1 MKKLYKLYLE
11 FKKIS
16 EAQKKRELFLFMM
29 KRKEKENEIAS
40 LENEK
45 SKIYSELE
53 KNLMAEG
60 ISPLYISQF
69 LNYIS
74 ELRDEKKRKVE
85 ELRNLVHQEETKRRE
100 YIDSKKEA
108 DLAQRLFYRVLMN
121 EMNQKAKQQEK
132 LADEMVLIKKAF
144 SENDEN
150 I

>member
-29 KRKEKENEIAS
+29 KRKEKESEIAS
-40 LENEK
+40 LESEK

-53 KNLMAEG
+53 KNLMEEG

-74 ELRDEKKRKVE
+74 GLRDEKKRKVE
-85 ELRNLVHQEETKRRE
+85 ELRNLVHQEEMKRME

-108 DLAQRLFYRVLMN
+108 DLAQRLFYRILMN
-121 EMNQKAKQQEK
+121 EINQKAKQQEK

>member
-29 KRKEKENEIAS
+29 KRKGKESEIAS

-53 KNLMAEG
+53 KNLMEEG

-74 ELRDEKKRKVE
+74 GLRDEKKRKVE
-85 ELRNLVHQEETKRRE
+85 ELRELVHQEEMKRRE

-108 DLAQRLFYRVLMN
+108 DLAQMLFYRVLMN
-121 EMNQKAKQQEK
+121 EINQKAKQQEK

>member
-1 MKKLYKLYLE
+1 
-11 FKKIS
+11 
-16 EAQKKRELFLFMM
+16 MM
-29 KRKEKENEIAS
+29 KRKEKESEIAS

-53 KNLMAEG
+53 KNLMEEG

-74 ELRDEKKRKVE
+74 ELRDERKRKVE
-85 ELRNLVHQEETKRRE
+85 ELRNLVHQEEMKRME

-121 EMNQKAKQQEK
+121 EINQKAKQQEK
-132 LADEMVLIKKAF
+132 LADEMAIIKKAF

>member
-29 KRKEKENEIAS
+29 KRKEKESEIAS

-53 KNLMAEG
+53 KNLMEEG

-74 ELRDEKKRKVE
+74 GLRDEKKRKVE
-85 ELRNLVHQEETKRRE
+85 ELRELVHQEEMKRRE

-108 DLAQRLFYRVLMN
+108 DLAQMLFYRVLMN
-121 EMNQKAKQQEK
+121 EINQKAKQQEK

>member
-29 KRKEKENEIAS
+29 KRKEKESEIAS
-40 LENEK
+40 LESEK

-74 ELRDEKKRKVE
+74 GLRDEKKRKVE
-85 ELRNLVHQEETKRRE
+85 ELRNLVHQEEMKRRE

-121 EMNQKAKQQEK
+121 EINQKAKQQEK

>member
-11 FKKIS
+11 FKKIF

-29 KRKEKENEIAS
+29 KRKEKENEIAR
-40 LENEK
+40 LESEK

-53 KNLMAEG
+53 KNLMEEG

-74 ELRDEKKRKVE
+74 GLRDEKKRKVE
-85 ELRNLVHQEETKRRE
+85 ELQNLVHQEEVKRRE
-100 YIDSKKEA
+100 YIDSKKET

>member
-40 LENEK
+40 LESER

-74 ELRDEKKRKVE
+74 GLRDEKKRKVE

-108 DLAQRLFYRVLMN
+108 DLAQRLFYRILMN

-144 SENDEN
+144 SESDEN

>member
-29 KRKEKENEIAS
+29 KRKEKESEIAS

-53 KNLMAEG
+53 KNLMEEG

-74 ELRDEKKRKVE
+74 GLRDEKKRKVE
-85 ELRNLVHQEETKRRE
+85 ELRELVHQEEMKRRE

>member
-29 KRKEKENEIAS
+29 KRKEKESEIAS

-53 KNLMAEG
+53 KNLMEEG

-69 LNYIS
+69 LNYVS

-85 ELRNLVHQEETKRRE
+85 ELRELVHQEEMKRRE

-121 EMNQKAKQQEK
+121 EINQKAKQQEK

>member
-29 KRKEKENEIAS
+29 KRKEKESEIAS
-40 LENEK
+40 LESEK

-53 KNLMAEG
+53 KNLMEEG

-74 ELRDEKKRKVE
+74 GLRDEKKRKVE
-85 ELRNLVHQEETKRRE
+85 ELRELVHQEEMKRRE
-100 YIDSKKEA
+100 YIDSKKESE
-108 DLAQRLFYRVLMN
+108 LAQRLFYRILMN
-121 EMNQKAKQQEK
+121 EINQKAKQQEK

>member
-1 MKKLYKLYLE
+1 MKKLYKLYLQ

-29 KRKEKENEIAS
+29 KRKEKESEIAS

-53 KNLMAEG
+53 KNLMEEG

-74 ELRDEKKRKVE
+74 ELRDERKRKVE
-85 ELRNLVHQEETKRRE
+85 ELRNLVHQEEMKRME

-121 EMNQKAKQQEK
+121 EINQKAKQQEK
-132 LADEMVLIKKAF
+132 LADEMAIIKKAF

>member
-1 MKKLYKLYLE
+1 MKKLYKLYLQ

-29 KRKEKENEIAS
+29 KRKEKESEIAS

-53 KNLMAEG
+53 KNLMEEG

-74 ELRDEKKRKVE
+74 GLRDEKKRKVE
-85 ELRNLVHQEETKRRE
+85 ELRELVHQEEMKRRE

-121 EMNQKAKQQEK
+121 EINQKAKQQEK

>member
-29 KRKEKENEIAS
+29 KRKEKESEIAS

-53 KNLMAEG
+53 KNLMEEG

-74 ELRDEKKRKVE
+74 GLRDEKKRKVE
-85 ELRNLVHQEETKRRE
+85 ELRELVHQEEVKRRE
-100 YIDSKKEA
+100 YIDSKKES
-108 DLAQRLFYRVLMN
+108 DLAQRLFYRILMN

>member
-29 KRKEKENEIAS
+29 KRKGKESEIAS

-53 KNLMAEG
+53 KNLMEEG

-74 ELRDEKKRKVE
+74 GLRDEKKRKVE
-85 ELRNLVHQEETKRRE
+85 ELRELVHQEEMKRRE

-121 EMNQKAKQQEK
+121 EINQKAKQQEK

>member
-29 KRKEKENEIAS
+29 KRKEKESEIAS

-53 KNLMAEG
+53 KNLMEEG

-85 ELRNLVHQEETKRRE
+85 ELRELVHQEEMKRRE

-121 EMNQKAKQQEK
+121 EINQKAKQQEK

>member
-1 MKKLYKLYLE
+1 MKKLYKLYLQ

-29 KRKEKENEIAS
+29 KRKEKESEIAS

-53 KNLMAEG
+53 KNLMEEG

-69 LNYIS
+69 LNYVS

-85 ELRNLVHQEETKRRE
+85 ELRELIHQEEMKRRE

-121 EMNQKAKQQEK
+121 EINQKAKQQEK

>member
-29 KRKEKENEIAS
+29 KRREKENEIAS
-40 LENEK
+40 LESEK

-53 KNLMAEG
+53 KNLMEEG

-85 ELRNLVHQEETKRRE
+85 ELRNLVHQEEMKRRE

-108 DLAQRLFYRVLMN
+108 DLAQRLFYRVLVN

>member
-29 KRKEKENEIAS
+29 KRKEKESEIAS

-53 KNLMAEG
+53 KNLTEEG

-85 ELRNLVHQEETKRRE
+85 ELRELVHQEEMRRRE

-121 EMNQKAKQQEK
+121 EINQKAKQQEK

>member
-29 KRKEKENEIAS
+29 KRKEKESEIAS

-53 KNLMAEG
+53 KNLMEEG

-74 ELRDEKKRKVE
+74 ELRDEKKRKVQ
-85 ELRNLVHQEETKRRE
+85 ELRELVHQEEMKRRE

-121 EMNQKAKQQEK
+121 EINQKAKQQEK

>member
-29 KRKEKENEIAS
+29 KRKEKESEIAS
-40 LENEK
+40 LESEK

-53 KNLMAEG
+53 KNLMEEG

-85 ELRNLVHQEETKRRE
+85 ELRELVHQEEMKRRE

-121 EMNQKAKQQEK
+121 EINQKAKQQEK

>member
-29 KRKEKENEIAS
+29 KRKEKESEIAS

-53 KNLMAEG
+53 KNLMEEG

-74 ELRDEKKRKVE
+74 GLRDEKKRKVE
-85 ELRNLVHQEETKRRE
+85 ELRNLVHQEEMKRME

>member
-29 KRKEKENEIAS
+29 KRKEKESEIAS

-53 KNLMAEG
+53 KNLMEEG

-69 LNYIS
+69 LNYING
-74 ELRDEKKRKVE
+74 LRDERKRKVE
-85 ELRNLVHQEETKRRE
+85 ELRELVHQEEMKRRE

-121 EMNQKAKQQEK
+121 EINQKAKHQEK
-132 LADEMVLIKKAF
+132 LADEMAIIKKAF
-144 SENDEN
+144 SESDEN

>member
-1 MKKLYKLYLE
+1 MKKLYKLYLQ

-29 KRKEKENEIAS
+29 KRKEKESEIAS

-53 KNLMAEG
+53 KNLMEEG

-74 ELRDEKKRKVE
+74 GLRDEKKRKVE

-121 EMNQKAKQQEK
+121 EINQKAKQQEK
-132 LADEMVLIKKAF
+132 LADEMAIIKKAF

>member
-1 MKKLYKLYLE
+1 MKKLYKLYLQ

-29 KRKEKENEIAS
+29 KRKEKESEIAS

-53 KNLMAEG
+53 KNLMEEG

-74 ELRDEKKRKVE
+74 GLRDEKKRKVE
-85 ELRNLVHQEETKRRE
+85 ELRELIHQEEMKRRE

-121 EMNQKAKQQEK
+121 EINQKAKQQEK

>member
-29 KRKEKENEIAS
+29 KRKEKESEIAS
-40 LENEK
+40 LESEK

-53 KNLMAEG
+53 KNLMEEG

-74 ELRDEKKRKVE
+74 GLRDEKKRKVE
-85 ELRNLVHQEETKRRE
+85 ELRELVHQEEMKRRE
-100 YIDSKKEA
+100 YIDSKKESE
-108 DLAQRLFYRVLMN
+108 LAQRLFYRVLMN
-121 EMNQKAKQQEK
+121 EINQKAKQQEK
-132 LADEMVLIKKAF
+132 LADEMAIIKKAF

>member
-40 LENEK
+40 LESEK

-53 KNLMAEG
+53 KNLMEEG

-69 LNYIS
+69 LNYING
-74 ELRDEKKRKVE
+74 LRDEKKRKFE
-85 ELRNLVHQEETKRRE
+85 ELRELVHQEEMKRME

-121 EMNQKAKQQEK
+121 EINQKAKQQEK
-132 LADEMVLIKKAF
+132 LADEMAIIKKAF
-144 SENDEN
+144 SESDEN

>member
-1 MKKLYKLYLE
+1 MKKLYKLYLQ

-29 KRKEKENEIAS
+29 KRKEKESEIAS

-53 KNLMAEG
+53 KNLMEEG

-74 ELRDEKKRKVE
+74 GLRDEKKRKVE
-85 ELRNLVHQEETKRRE
+85 ELRNLVHQEEMKRME

-121 EMNQKAKQQEK
+121 EINQKAKQQEK
-132 LADEMVLIKKAF
+132 LADEMAIIKKAF

>member
-29 KRKEKENEIAS
+29 KRKEKESEIAS
-40 LENEK
+40 LESEK

-53 KNLMAEG
+53 KNLMEEG

-74 ELRDEKKRKVE
+74 ELRDEKKRKVQ
-85 ELRNLVHQEETKRRE
+85 ELRELVHQEEMKRRE

-108 DLAQRLFYRVLMN
+108 DLAQRLFYRILMN

>member
-29 KRKEKENEIAS
+29 KRKEKESEIAS
-40 LENEK
+40 LESEK

-53 KNLMAEG
+53 KNLMEEG

-69 LNYIS
+69 LNYING
-74 ELRDEKKRKVE
+74 LRDEKKRKVE
-85 ELRNLVHQEETKRRE
+85 ELRELVHQEEMKRRE

-108 DLAQRLFYRVLMN
+108 DLAQMLFYRVLMN
-121 EMNQKAKQQEK
+121 EINQKAKQQEK

>member
-29 KRKEKENEIAS
+29 KRKEKESEIAS
-40 LENEK
+40 LESEK

-53 KNLMAEG
+53 KNLMEEG

-74 ELRDEKKRKVE
+74 ELRDEKKRKVQ
-85 ELRNLVHQEETKRRE
+85 ELRELVHQEEMKRRE

-121 EMNQKAKQQEK
+121 EINQKAKQQEK

>member
-1 MKKLYKLYLE
+1 LNS
-11 FKKIS
+11 KKIS

-29 KRKEKENEIAS
+29 KRKEKESEIAS

-45 SKIYSELE
+45 SKVYSELE
-53 KNLMAEG
+53 KNLMEEG

-74 ELRDEKKRKVE
+74 GLRDEKKRKVE
-85 ELRNLVHQEETKRRE
+85 ELRELVHQEEMKRRE

-121 EMNQKAKQQEK
+121 EINQKAKQQEK

>member
-1 MKKLYKLYLE
+1 MKKLYKLYLQ

-29 KRKEKENEIAS
+29 KRKEKESEIAS

-53 KNLMAEG
+53 KNLMEEG

-69 LNYIS
+69 LNYING
-74 ELRDEKKRKVE
+74 LRDERKRKVE
-85 ELRNLVHQEETKRRE
+85 ELRELVHQEEMKRRE

-121 EMNQKAKQQEK
+121 EINQKAKQQEK
-132 LADEMVLIKKAF
+132 LADEMAIIKKAF

>member
-29 KRKEKENEIAS
+29 KRKEKESEIAS

-53 KNLMAEG
+53 KNLKEEG

-69 LNYIS
+69 LNYING
-74 ELRDEKKRKVE
+74 LRDERKRKVE
-85 ELRNLVHQEETKRRE
+85 ELRNLVHQEEMKRME

-121 EMNQKAKQQEK
+121 EINQKAKQQEK
-132 LADEMVLIKKAF
+132 LADEMAIIKKAF

>member
-29 KRKEKENEIAS
+29 KRKEKESEIAS

-53 KNLMAEG
+53 KNLMEEG

-74 ELRDEKKRKVE
+74 GLRDEKKRKVE
-85 ELRNLVHQEETKRRE
+85 ELRELVHQEEMKRRE

-121 EMNQKAKQQEK
+121 EINQKAKQQEK
-132 LADEMVLIKKAF
+132 LADEMVLIRKAF

>member
-29 KRKEKENEIAS
+29 KRKEKESEIAS

-53 KNLMAEG
+53 KNLMEEG

-85 ELRNLVHQEETKRRE
+85 ELRELVHQEEMRRRE

-121 EMNQKAKQQEK
+121 EINQKAKQQEK

>member
-29 KRKEKENEIAS
+29 KRKEKESEIAS

-53 KNLMAEG
+53 KNLMEEG

-74 ELRDEKKRKVE
+74 GLRDEKKRKVE
-85 ELRNLVHQEETKRRE
+85 ELRELVHQEEMKRRE

-121 EMNQKAKQQEK
+121 EINQKAKQQEK